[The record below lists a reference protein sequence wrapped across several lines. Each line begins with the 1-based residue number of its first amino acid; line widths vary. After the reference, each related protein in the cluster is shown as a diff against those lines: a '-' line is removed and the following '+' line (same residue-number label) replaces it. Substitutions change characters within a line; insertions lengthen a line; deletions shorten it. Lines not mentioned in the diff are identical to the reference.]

1 MNLSTSLGPAP
12 ETTDSRGNPEIFR
25 RSLGRPW
32 LIALLVIPLSFRR
45 SLGMP
50 WLIALLAIPFLMAVI
65 GYGALE
71 TSAVATGPTGALPTL
86 TRSTKSVPPKLSLAP
101 LSIVRNGN
109 DIVLSGNFPDDSAK
123 ASLLKAVKSSLDPG
137 VNIIDQIDINPTV
150 DSLDF
155 SNAGTLFKDSAS
167 ILDFNLTVN
176 GSTIIVAGTA
186 ASQEQKATVEHD
198 AAITWSGVNVV
209 DSLVVTGS
217 VPAGLAGA
225 PPPPPAACP
234 DLPSVVDARWR
245 SEGGQITFG
254 GDGFSLTPR
263 DEQMLTQVASKL
275 RACPTAHATINGYND
290 DAGTQAINIAVS
302 SQRAQKVADYLLG
315 RGVSGDQLV
324 VTGLGSVNPV
334 APDGTAEGRAKNRRV
349 EIVVS

>member
-1 MNLSTSLGPAP
+1 
-12 ETTDSRGNPEIFR
+12 
-25 RSLGRPW
+25 
-32 LIALLVIPLSFRR
+32 
-45 SLGMP
+45 
-50 WLIALLAIPFLMAVI
+50 
-65 GYGALE
+65 
-71 TSAVATGPTGALPTL
+71 
-86 TRSTKSVPPKLSLAP
+86 VPPKLSLAP

>member
-1 MNLSTSLGPAP
+1 M
-12 ETTDSRGNPEIFR
+12 FR

-50 WLIALLAIPFLMAVI
+50 WLIALAAIPLLMAVI
-65 GYGALE
+65 GYGALDRA
-71 TSAVATGPTGALPTL
+71 TAATGPTGALPTL
-86 TRSTKSVPPKLSLAP
+86 TLSNKSVPPKLSLAP

-109 DIVLSGNFPDDSAK
+109 DIVMSGNFPDDSAK
-123 ASLLKAVKSSLDPG
+123 ASLLKALKSSLDPG
-137 VNIIDQIDINPTV
+137 VNIIDQIDIDPTA

-155 SNAGTLFKDSAS
+155 SNAEPLFKDSAS

-176 GSTIIVAGTA
+176 GSTVIVAGTA
-186 ASQEQKATVEHD
+186 ASQEQKATVAHD
-198 AAITWSGVNVV
+198 AEITWSGVNVV

-217 VPAGLAGA
+217 APAGLPGA

-234 DLPSVVDARWR
+234 GLPSALDARWG
-245 SEGGQITFG
+245 SEGGQITFS
-254 GDGFSLTPR
+254 GDGFSLTSR
-263 DEQMLTQVASKL
+263 DEQMLTQVADNLK
-275 RACPTAHATINGYND
+275 ACPTAHATIKGYND

-324 VTGLGSVNPV
+324 VKGLGSVSPV
-334 APDGTAEGRAKNRRV
+334 APDGTAGGRAKNRRV